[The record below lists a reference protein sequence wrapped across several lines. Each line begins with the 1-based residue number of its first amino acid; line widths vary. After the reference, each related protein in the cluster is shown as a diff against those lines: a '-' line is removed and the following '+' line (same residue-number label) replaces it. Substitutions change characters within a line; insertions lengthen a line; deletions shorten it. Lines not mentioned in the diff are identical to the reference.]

1 MQKFIIFLFAT
12 LWNLTTVITLPNADD
27 DEEVI
32 LDWQC
37 WFLWLFKI
45 RFELGSQRFKSSRLN
60 RSSESEVSSSISE
73 GSVFTLSNRLSR
85 VDELCTLWSQ
95 PNRSQVL
102 VLVKVL
108 EESKLEQSKNED
120 VEDKGE
126 FDVDEAKE
134 PQLAF
139 GLFLLGSSFRYFSIS

>member
-1 MQKFIIFLFAT
+1 M
-12 LWNLTTVITLPNADD
+12 
-27 DEEVI
+27 
-32 LDWQC
+32 
-37 WFLWLFKI
+37 
-45 RFELGSQRFKSSRLN
+45 
-60 RSSESEVSSSISE
+60 SSSISE

-108 EESKLEQSKNED
+108 EEFMSQSKKED
-120 VEDKGE
+120 VDDKGE

-134 PQLAF
+134 PQLA
-139 GLFLLGSSFRYFSIS
+139 LAVFLLGSSFRYFSIS

>member
-1 MQKFIIFLFAT
+1 M
-12 LWNLTTVITLPNADD
+12 
-27 DEEVI
+27 
-32 LDWQC
+32 
-37 WFLWLFKI
+37 
-45 RFELGSQRFKSSRLN
+45 
-60 RSSESEVSSSISE
+60 SSSISE